1 MINYVMEMN
10 GMRYPVLRRPLWF
23 HIYIYILLLR
33 LLLLLLLCIYIY
45 ILYYCIYIYYI
56 ILYILY
62 IIYIY
67 YIIYIDS
74 RHCSI
79 SKVRRFALLIFTSVA
94 IVTPALWSG
103 FLLTLCIKLYD
114 SLPCYI
120 IQTISSINN
129 LHQFNLIVRFVPN
142 NILCFTVFSN
152 GSSSTK

>member
-1 MINYVMEMN
+1 MWWKLMEWGTPFSDALFDFM
-10 GMRYPVLRRPLWF
+10 
-23 HIYIYILLLR
+23 YIHYILYHII
-33 LLLLLLLCIYIY
+33 CIYIY
-45 ILYYCIYIYYI
+45 ILYYIILYVCIYI
-56 ILYILY
+56 LFY
-62 IIYIY
+62 IIYTY
-67 YIIYIDS
+67 IYIYIYS
-74 RHCSI
+74 RHSSI
-79 SKVRRFALLIFTSVA
+79 SKFRRFALPIFTSVA

-120 IQTISSINN
+120 IIQAIISINN

>member
-1 MINYVMEMN
+1 MINYVMEIN

-23 HIYIYILLLR
+23 HVYTLYIISYYM
-33 LLLLLLLCIYIY
+33 YIY
-45 ILYYCIYIYYI
+45 ILYYIILYVCIYIYYS
-56 ILYILY
+56 ILYIR
-62 IIYIY
+62 IYIY
-67 YIIYIDS
+67 S
-74 RHCSI
+74 RHSSI
-79 SKVRRFALLIFTSVA
+79 SKFRRFALPIFTSVA

-120 IQTISSINN
+120 IIQAIISINN

>member
-1 MINYVMEMN
+1 MY
-10 GMRYPVLRRPLWF
+10 
-23 HIYIYILLLR
+23 IYIYIILYHII
-33 LLLLLLLCIYIY
+33 CMYIY
-45 ILYYCIYIYYI
+45 ILFYIIYTYIYIY
-56 ILYILY
+56 
-62 IIYIY
+62 
-67 YIIYIDS
+67 S
-74 RHCSI
+74 RHSSI
-79 SKVRRFALLIFTSVA
+79 SKFRRFALPIFTSVA

-120 IQTISSINN
+120 IIQAIISINN